1 HRAIANILQLATP
14 VMGSIGMYQVWS
26 GLLNKFGFAPYKVID
41 AGSYIQIHR
50 GTEIKTLVTGRIG
63 YTTHPVYNN
72 DPDDRKLIPQAMS
85 DLACYCYRGV
95 KLHGDSDFIIDIDS
109 DFVVNDF
116 CRDMDKRFRYYD
128 GATLRVKNNWAILRY
143 DGRREDR
150 HLSDGIMLSGRF
162 SSNYYHQM
170 YELMIRLLLLD
181 KAEIPESVPLIVDE
195 IVFRVESLTHIFN
208 NLNSSG
214 RKVITIGSKEVIGF
228 DQLYTFSGVN
238 QIPPH
243 TRKIR
248 DIVCTNVVFDLDLTL
263 AMRDRLLVIGSTRQ
277 FPRRIFLTRKN
288 TSHRHFNENEV
299 FSLLQ
304 GYGFESVAPEEYSIE
319 DQIALFHN
327 AEVIVGGTG
336 AAFTNLL
343 FCSYGCKVICLQHII
358 ADSSIF
364 STIARVVGVEMRYCT
379 QGNKTANV
387 HGNFV
392 IEPTCLE
399 ATLYKMICCETL

>member
-1 HRAIANILQLATP
+1 MNI
-14 VMGSIGMYQVWS
+14 
-26 GLLNKFGFAPYKVID
+26 
-41 AGSYIQIHR
+41 
-50 GTEIKTLVTGRIG
+50 IKRDRVG

-72 DPDDRKLIPQAMS
+72 DPDDQELIPRAMS
-85 DLACYCYRGV
+85 DLACYYYRDV
-95 KLHGDSDFIIDIDS
+95 KLHGDSDFVIDS
-109 DFVVNDF
+109 KNRCVINDF
-116 CRDMDKRFRYYD
+116 YNELDRRFQIFD
-128 GATLRVKNNWAILRY
+128 GLLYRLKGKIAILRY

-343 FCSYGCKVICLQHII
+343 FCSYGCKVICLKGIVSDNPVFTTV
-358 ADSSIF
+358 AMG
-364 STIARVVGVEMRYCT
+364 VGVQMRYCT
-379 QGNKTANV
+379 DRRVTKNI

-392 IEPTCLE
+392 IEVSSLDS
-399 ATLYKMICCETL
+399 MIKQYVG